1 MTPRPFLL
9 DFPDYTARRG
19 PETLARERALMRYLG
34 DDYRL
39 RPGVTWADVA
49 ADLGGTPQRWATE
62 LGLVHRSAYR
72 YLTDAAFRSAARKRS
87 RSDLSG
93 RLAGVRVL
101 MDAGAVSLDDL
112 ATAAELAQLE
122 ADGASVAQVTAAR
135 EARGPRVRPKPGAV
149 AERAAAL
156 GAAGEPERA
165 AAVRAANPEPTAAPP
180 APVQP
185 DAVARVRGLVVDVL
199 ESWAVA
205 ESALRDVLERVGRL
219 EDTRASLLGE
229 VRSLED
235 LVAEL
240 EGERREVAASVT
252 GGTVLP
258 VAPTLDPGETGRPAT
273 FDYSK
278 HFRKRFAGL
287 RPHEQR
293 QVVKTL
299 ERIQYKPATKLE
311 GGGAP
316 FNVPAGTLATRA
328 ALKHRL
334 LWRRDGDTLRVYD
347 VVPKNEY

>member
-9 DFPDYTARRG
+9 DFPDYVARRG
-19 PETLARERALMRYLG
+19 PENLARERALMRYLG
-34 DDYRL
+34 DDYRPL
-39 RPGVTWADVA
+39 PGVTWEQIANN
-49 ADLGGTPQRWATE
+49 LGGTPSRWSTE

-72 YLTDAAFRSAARKRS
+72 YLTDARFRSEMRKRT
-87 RSDLSG
+87 RADLTG

-101 MDAGAVSLDDL
+101 MDAGAVSLGDL
-112 ATAAELAQLE
+112 ETAAELARLE
-122 ADGASVAQVTAAR
+122 ADGTSVLRFTHAR
-135 EARGPRVRPKPGAV
+135 DLKIRVRAKPGAV
-149 AERAAAL
+149 AERVAAL
-156 GAAGEPERA
+156 EAADEPERA
-165 AAVRAANPEPTAAPP
+165 AAVRAANDPPPP

-185 DAVARVRGLVVDVL
+185 PAPTGPETRLRHLVTGVL
-199 ESWAVA
+199 ESWAIT
-205 ESALRDVLERVGRL
+205 ESAMREVLERVERL
-219 EDTRASLLGE
+219 EGTRASLLGE

-240 EGERREVAASVT
+240 EAERREVAASVD
-252 GGTVLP
+252 GGTTLP
-258 VAPTLDPGETGRPAT
+258 DAPTLDPGEAGRPAT

-299 ERIQYKPATKLE
+299 ERIHHKPATKLE
-311 GGGAP
+311 GGGGA
-316 FNVPAGTLATRA
+316 FNVPAGTIATRA

-334 LWRRDGDTLRVYD
+334 LWRRTGDVLRVYD